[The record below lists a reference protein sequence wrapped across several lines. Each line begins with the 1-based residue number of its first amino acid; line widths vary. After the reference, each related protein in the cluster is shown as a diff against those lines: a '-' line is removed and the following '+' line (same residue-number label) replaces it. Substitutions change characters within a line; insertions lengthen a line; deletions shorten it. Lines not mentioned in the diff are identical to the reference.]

1 MVTGKKPIFTIMLIP
16 LVVVVAIIFIY
27 PLFRVLY
34 LSFFDYH
41 PVFGKEFVGLQTYRE
56 LMVDKLFLTTILRTF
71 TYVIVVVLSNL
82 VIGMVYSLLT
92 YRSRKGVKVLRLIL
106 IVPILLI
113 PAVTAS
119 SWMLL
124 YNGQFGLI
132 NHILGALGLPAI
144 MWLSSSRTA
153 FPAVMVTDIWGWIP
167 FVYLILL
174 AGMQSIPTEP
184 FEAAELDGASST
196 QKFIYLMLP
205 MMKPVIATAMIIKT
219 LDTYKTFTFVWIMTK
234 GGPGHS
240 SQVLGT
246 LIFNK
251 AFSSFQ
257 YGLGSTM
264 SIIMLL
270 IGFLLIFLIFLI
282 FRERN
287 RW

>member
-1 MVTGKKPIFTIMLIP
+1 MLIP
-16 LVVVVAIIFIY
+16 LIVVVSIIFVY
-27 PLFRVLY
+27 PLFRVIY

-56 LMVDKLFLTTILRTF
+56 LMVDNLFLTTILRTF
-71 TYVIVVVLSNL
+71 IYVIVVVLSNL
-82 VIGMVYSLLT
+82 IIGMVYSMLT
-92 YRSRKGVKVLRLIL
+92 YRLHKGVKLLRLIL
-106 IVPILLI
+106 IVPILLM
-113 PAVTAS
+113 PPVTAS
-119 SWMLL
+119 TWMLL
-124 YNGQFGLI
+124 YNEQFGLI
-132 NHILGALGLPAI
+132 NHILGAIGFPAV

-174 AGMQSIPTEP
+174 AGMQSLPTEP

-205 MMKPVIATAMIIKT
+205 MMKPVLATATIIKC
-219 LDTYKTFTFVWIMTK
+219 LDTYKTFSFVWIMTK
-234 GGPGHS
+234 GGPGYS
-240 SQVLGT
+240 SHVLGT
-246 LIFNK
+246 LVFQK

-264 SIIMLL
+264 AIVMIL
-270 IGFLLIFLIFLI
+270 IGFLLVCLVGLI

-287 RW
+287 RC